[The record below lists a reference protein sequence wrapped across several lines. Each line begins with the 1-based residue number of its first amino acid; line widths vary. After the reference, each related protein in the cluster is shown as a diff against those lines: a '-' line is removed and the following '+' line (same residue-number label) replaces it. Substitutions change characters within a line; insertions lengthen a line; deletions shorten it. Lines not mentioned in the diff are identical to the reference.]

1 MKGLLNLL
9 RPSILFF
16 LMMVLLLFTNGA
28 FMTDSAKA
36 QTLDL
41 LRRKGNVLEGIQIKP
56 LTYTAPAVRQVQ
68 IDDHARLYML
78 ADDALPLVNLR
89 LVFEGGTDSEEDAYG
104 VTSALASYLKLGGAG
119 NRSGEEVADAL
130 ALLGASL
137 DIRATDSTFIFQLSS
152 LKDDFPAA
160 MQILEDVLLRPQF
173 DDAVLPVIKN
183 SMRTSIQR
191 RNDRPEQIA
200 QRKLREVFFLP
211 DRRGH
216 SLQLA
221 DIDALDVER
230 VRKAHHRLFA
240 RRNLHIALNG
250 AYSQNTV
257 DDISRL
263 VRSMPAVIEPYSVY
277 DRETSA
283 KGIQKLRGKILLVK
297 KDVSQA
303 VVAIGTYLPAHNDRD
318 FYSLQAGNYI
328 LGGGSFVSR
337 LMQEVRAK
345 RGLSYYSYSRNDFDA
360 RYGRFIAA
368 SGTRADRTA
377 ETLSVMLDVIGGMNR
392 ISEDELR
399 LATDSIINSLVFEY
413 DNPERLLA
421 QQIRFRMHRL
431 PEDYLSSFQ
440 DRMIRV
446 TIDDVKRVFQK
457 YVDPSQ
463 MWIVVVGPESLK
475 NDLEKIRPVI
485 TIDPEESPL

>member
-1 MKGLLNLL
+1 
-9 RPSILFF
+9 
-16 LMMVLLLFTNGA
+16 
-28 FMTDSAKA
+28 
-36 QTLDL
+36 
-41 LRRKGNVLEGIQIKP
+41 
-56 LTYTAPAVRQVQ
+56 
-68 IDDHARLYML
+68 
-78 ADDALPLVNLR
+78 
-89 LVFEGGTDSEEDAYG
+89 
-104 VTSALASYLKLGGAG
+104 
-119 NRSGEEVADAL
+119 
-130 ALLGASL
+130 
-137 DIRATDSTFIFQLSS
+137 
-152 LKDDFPAA
+152 
-160 MQILEDVLLRPQF
+160 
-173 DDAVLPVIKN
+173 
-183 SMRTSIQR
+183 MRTSIQR

-463 MWIVVVGPESLK
+463 MWIVIVGPESLK